1 MRKIFTALDI
11 GTSKVSCLI
20 ADYNDTQKKFVVQG
34 VGHHATRG
42 VKKGFVTDLEKTE
55 LAILNAVHQAE
66 KKAGT
71 TIQNVILNIAGKHLM
86 SELVALSTNLTQH
99 TVTDD
104 DINSLVHRASQ
115 VDAKRSFEVIHAF
128 PLQHTLDHT
137 KGIKDPRGMMGKT
150 LTTKIHVVTADK
162 RALKNILQAVHRC
175 HLTPRSVILSSVA
188 AGYGTLTE
196 DEMERGVTLIDI
208 GGDTIEIANF
218 YEGNVIHTL
227 SLPLGGLHITN
238 DIAHG
243 LQIPL
248 ADAERLK
255 LLHGSALET
264 GDDDKVLFTL
274 GGTQKK
280 TYKRRVLTQI
290 IKPRVEEIFKIV
302 KARLEASNMYK
313 ISGRRI
319 VITGGTSLL
328 PSIKIVAGQILG
340 RQVRLG
346 GPLRLMG
353 SIDGLTHPG
362 LSTAAG
368 LLDFAHQDWW
378 RDRAQSQHKKGW
390 GALLEWV
397 KENF

>member
-1 MRKIFTALDI
+1 MRKLFAAIDI

-20 ADYNDTQKKFVVQG
+20 ADYNETQKKFVVLG
-34 VGHHATRG
+34 VGHHSTRG
-42 VKKGFVTDLEKTE
+42 VKKGFITDLEKTE
-55 LAILNAVHQAE
+55 LAILNAVNQAE
-66 KKAGT
+66 KKAGA
-71 TIQNVILNIAGKHLM
+71 TIQNVIINIAGKHLM
-86 SELVALSTNLTQH
+86 SELVALSGHLPQH

-115 VDAKRSFEVIHAF
+115 VDTKSPFEVIHAF

-162 RALKNILQAVHRC
+162 QVLKNILHAVHRC

-188 AGYGTLTE
+188 SGYATLTE

-227 SLPLGGLHITN
+227 SIPVGGLHITS

-243 LQIPL
+243 LQISL
-248 ADAERLK
+248 KEAERLK
-255 LLHGSALET
+255 LIHGSALET
-264 GDDDKVLFTL
+264 GEDDKVLFTL
-274 GGTQKK
+274 EGTSKK
-280 TYKRRVLTQI
+280 TYKRRILTQI

-319 VITGGTSLL
+319 VITGGTTLL

-346 GPLRLMG
+346 TPLRLMG
-353 SIDGLTHPG
+353 PADELNHPG

-378 RDRAQSQHKKGW
+378 REKAQGQHKKGW
-390 GALLEWV
+390 SALLQWV